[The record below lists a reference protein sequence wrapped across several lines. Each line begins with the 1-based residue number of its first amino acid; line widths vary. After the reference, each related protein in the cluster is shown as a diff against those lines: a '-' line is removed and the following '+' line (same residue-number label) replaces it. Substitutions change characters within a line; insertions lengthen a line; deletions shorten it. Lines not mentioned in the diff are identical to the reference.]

1 MTVRDLDQTAETDAK
16 TATRETTVETAIMID
31 ARDLEV
37 LLEDK
42 LVDRAAEI
50 DSSKKKYMLTASLVM
65 SSPL

>member
-31 ARDLEV
+31 ARDPEV

-50 DSSKKKYMLTASLVM
+50 DSSKVSKYL
-65 SSPL
+65 PD

>member
-1 MTVRDLDQTAETDAK
+1 MTVRDLDQTAETDAM

-50 DSSKKKYMLTASLVM
+50 DSSKVSKYL
-65 SSPL
+65 PD

>member
-1 MTVRDLDQTAETDAK
+1 MTVTDLDQTAETDAM
-16 TATRETTVETAIMID
+16 TATIETTVETAIMID

-50 DSSKKKYMLTASLVM
+50 DSSKVSKYL
-65 SSPL
+65 PD

>member
-1 MTVRDLDQTAETDAK
+1 MTVTDLDRTAETDAM
-16 TATRETTVETAIMID
+16 TATIETTVETAIMID

-50 DSSKKKYMLTASLVM
+50 DSSKVSKYL
-65 SSPL
+65 PD